1 MLVLRLMMQHIFCR
15 PGPRPQE
22 RRAQGLPLPRQLV
35 PQQQQRQLVPQQQRP
50 QRPPVHARLI
60 LYSSQ
65 STGQLSTCQI
75 VNRSIVNMSTCQ
87 IVKLSTSQHVN
98 LSTGQHVNL
107 STCQHVKLS
116 NCQIVNFS
124 SCQHVPHGAHPRCAY
139 HSISVATTLT
149 LPKTPKFPFF
159 SYCPAVIVIRSL
171 SFVFFL

>member
-1 MLVLRLMMQHIFCR
+1 MLMLRLMMQPIFCR

-35 PQQQQRQLVPQQQRP
+35 PQPQQTQLPQQQQLKQQQRQLVPQQQRP

-75 VNRSIVNMSTCQ
+75 VNRSIVNMSNCQ

-107 STCQHVKLS
+107 STCQIVKLS
-116 NCQIVNFS
+116 NCQLLKLSTCPPWSPSTLRISLNF
-124 SCQHVPHGAHPRCAY
+124 CCNNPD
-139 HSISVATTLT
+139 
-149 LPKTPKFPFF
+149 TPQD
-159 SYCPAVIVIRSL
+159 S
-171 SFVFFL
+171 